1 MQMKDIFEIVNG
13 IKQMN
18 TTMGE
23 ALSWL
28 LGIVK
33 GESYKQAKK
42 MPLIMLPRRPTKL
55 HLNVCGRFYRL
66 LKQI

>member
-1 MQMKDIFEIVNG
+1 MNTKELVEIVNG

-42 MPLIMLPRRPTKL
+42 TLPAM
-55 HLNVCGRFYRL
+55 
-66 LKQI
+66 